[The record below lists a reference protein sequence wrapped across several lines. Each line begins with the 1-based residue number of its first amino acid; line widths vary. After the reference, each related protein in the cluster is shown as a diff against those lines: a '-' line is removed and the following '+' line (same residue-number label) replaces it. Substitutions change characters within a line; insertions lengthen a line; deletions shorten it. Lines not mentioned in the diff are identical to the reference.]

1 MITTQNTNLIS
12 SATERGNVV
21 CFFLWWFISLFF
33 FFLTE
38 HCKQHCK
45 YYFLPILD
53 SCNLL
58 SCKQLQLHVAKSELI
73 IFAMSQF
80 LFLFFLTPA
89 NSINIPSAS
98 KVRKFWVIFYFL
110 LFLPSISW
118 QILLTLPLKYFS
130 NSHLL
135 FILMVI
141 APVQC
146 PIFLATPHGPFAI
159 ILFPI
164 QLILPSLLL
173 RPLTFLSMHYYS
185 PQSVLHAYSF
195 SLYNGLLKLCYYP
208 HFTNENKQT
217 EPKNKTKKTPEAQR
231 TSVTSPKSHW

>member
-1 MITTQNTNLIS
+1 M
-12 SATERGNVV
+12 VV
-21 CFFLWWFISLFF
+21 HLSLF

-38 HCKQHCK
+38 HCKQHCE
-45 YYFLPILD
+45 YYLLPILD
-53 SCNLL
+53 ICNLL

-80 LFLFFLTPA
+80 LFLFFLTPT

-135 FILMVI
+135 CILMVI

-146 PIFLATPHGPFAI
+146 PIFLATPQGPFAI

-185 PQSVLHAYSF
+185 P
-195 SLYNGLLKLCYYP
+195 
-208 HFTNENKQT
+208 
-217 EPKNKTKKTPEAQR
+217 
-231 TSVTSPKSHW
+231 

>member
-1 MITTQNTNLIS
+1 M
-12 SATERGNVV
+12 VV
-21 CFFLWWFISLFF
+21 HLSFL

-45 YYFLPILD
+45 YYFLPILGI
-53 SCNLL
+53 CNLL
-58 SCKQLQLHVAKSELI
+58 SCKQLQFHVAKSELI

-173 RPLTFLSMHYYS
+173 RPWTFLSMHYYS
-185 PQSVLHAYSF
+185 PRSVLHAYSF

-231 TSVTSPKSHW
+231 S